1 MRFPLTCAPD
11 DPAREF
17 VEIVNA
23 AFYSGCLLA
32 LCKSKE
38 EYGPDRAYVL
48 RKGKGGQAAGGFP
61 AVTDRQKP
69 EGAAAPS
76 RKDMIHDTVRQPSRR
91 AAGDG
96 PVLLLA
102 V

>member
-23 AFYSGCLLA
+23 AFYTGCLLA

-38 EYGPDRAYVL
+38 EYDRLTSMDRITLMSCAKV
-48 RKGKGGQAAGGFP
+48 KAGKLLEDF
-61 AVTDRQKP
+61 
-69 EGAAAPS
+69 
-76 RKDMIHDTVRQPSRR
+76 QP
-91 AAGDG
+91 
-96 PVLLLA
+96 
-102 V
+102 